1 VRPGDAPRPSD
12 AARRAPPGPGTGG
25 HYPAGVSVDPLRTAS
40 PRPQGGRRSFGIPLG
55 RIGGIPIVLS
65 LSWLLSVL
73 IIAILATPVV
83 QQAIPGISTGAAVA
97 VSIGLGVL
105 LGVSVLAH
113 ELGHCLA
120 ARSLGVPV
128 LQVRLYLLGGVSE
141 LGRLPSTPRE
151 EAAIAAAGPGVSALL
166 AGVFGLLV
174 GSTTPHTV
182 SWLLLIELALANL
195 VVAFFNFLPALPLD
209 GGRVLRAGVW
219 RVFGRRRWG
228 TLSAVIGGY
237 VIALALVIWGLVELA
252 GSTRAALLQG
262 GVAVVMAVFI
272 GIGAASERNSDK
284 VVRWPADVTIA
295 GLARAVVQ
303 LPAESPVALAH
314 QVAAGR
320 AVILTGADGL
330 AVGLMD
336 EAMAVEL
343 ARNQPNAPAT
353 MAARPITPEMV
364 ILADDQP
371 AEVVDRL
378 RLVSATH
385 FLLVDDSGRP
395 AGVVLADDIARI
407 LTRRRNH

>member
-1 VRPGDAPRPSD
+1 M
-12 AARRAPPGPGTGG
+12 
-25 HYPAGVSVDPLRTAS
+25 SVDPIRATPA
-40 PRPQGGRRSFGIPLG
+40 RPQGGRRSFGIPLG

-73 IIAILATPVV
+73 IIAVLATPVV
-83 QQAIPGISTGAAVA
+83 QQAIPDITTGLAVT

-120 ARSLGVPV
+120 ARSLDLPV

-151 EAAIAAAGPGVSALL
+151 EAVVAAAGPGVSALL
-166 AGVFGLLV
+166 AGLFGLLI
-174 GSTTPHTV
+174 GSTTPHTI

-195 VVAFFNFLPALPLD
+195 VVAIFNFLPALPLD

-219 RVFGRRRWG
+219 RVSGHRRWG

-237 VIALALVIWGLVELA
+237 AIALALIVWGIIEIA

-262 GVAVVMAVFI
+262 GVAIVMAVFI
-272 GIGAASERNSDK
+272 GVGAASERNSDR
-284 VVRWPADVTIA
+284 VVRWPSDVTLA

-303 LPAESPVALAH
+303 LPAQAPVSLAN
-314 QVAAGR
+314 QVADGR

-330 AVGLMD
+330 AVGLLD
-336 EAMAVEL
+336 DGAAVQL

-371 AEVVDRL
+371 SEVADRL
-378 RLVSATH
+378 RTVPATH
-385 FLLVDDSGRP
+385 FLLVDDTGRP
-395 AGVVLADDIARI
+395 AGVVLAADIARI
-407 LTRRRNH
+407 LTRRRRS